1 MSALPRLNRP
11 FHLSIASRGLAPS
24 TLEAAPVSVR
34 GFFLVGSRHT
44 AGARGARKADA
55 LITQQVT
62 LRITYRLPS
71 YVTEDVAIAGLDQKI
86 WDDMQYVTIGH
97 DANSPKISA
106 EFKGVQEHIVTVES
120 NFVRVKD
127 DK

>member
-1 MSALPRLNRP
+1 MSALPRQNRP

-24 TLEAAPVSVR
+24 TIESAPVSVR

-44 AGARGARKADA
+44 AGARGARKTDA

-71 YVTEDVAIAGLDQKI
+71 YVTEDVEMIGLNQKI
-86 WDDMQYVTIGH
+86 WDDTQYVTIGH

-106 EFKGVQEHIVTVES
+106 EFKGVQEHNVTVES
-120 NFVRVKD
+120 NFIRIKEN
-127 DK
+127 

>member
-1 MSALPRLNRP
+1 MSALPRLDRS

-24 TLEAAPVSVR
+24 TFEAAPVSVR
-34 GFFLVGSRHT
+34 GFFLVGSHHT
-44 AGARGARKADA
+44 AGARGARKTEA

-62 LRITYRLPS
+62 LRITYRLPTP
-71 YVTEDVAIAGLDQKI
+71 VTEDVNAIATNQKI

-120 NFVRVKD
+120 NFIRVKD